1 LARDLPLPSLAR
13 LGSLAERDLTVA
25 RLYAGAALTGSY
37 LHWHA
42 GALNYLAAGAK
53 LWLVAPRSSSGGPLR
68 RFTYGR
74 VSNMSTHRWLR
85 SELPT
90 LLAVP
95 RLALFVQRAGEAV
108 YVPPYAPHAVV
119 NLEYNVGATFTLKAA
134 EPSLPVWLLA
144 SLFGGG
150 ELRLESQD
158 VNTTHLEHLDAF

>member
-1 LARDLPLPSLAR
+1 M
-13 LGSLAERDLTVA
+13 
-25 RLYAGAALTGSY
+25 
-37 LHWHA
+37 
-42 GALNYLAAGAK
+42 
-53 LWLVAPRSSSGGPLR
+53 APRGSRGGPS
-68 RFTYGR
+68 G
-74 VSNMSTHRWLR
+74 LR

-144 SLFGGG
+144 SLFGG
-150 ELRLESQD
+150 
-158 VNTTHLEHLDAF
+158 